1 MESEIPYVKLNGS
14 RENRLSNNADFSFYF
29 IEGESILIMLDLE
42 GIAVSSGS
50 ACSSDSLD
58 PSHVLLAMGIPAE
71 YAHGSIRFTFGKD
84 NTLEE
89 VEYTVDKLKEII
101 HKLREMSPLFK
112 LNSEVKNV

>member
-1 MESEIPYVKLNGS
+1 M
-14 RENRLSNNADFSFYF
+14 
-29 IEGESILIMLDLE
+29 MLDLE